1 MEKVI
6 HDPNRSDRRG
16 YLFVGLFV
24 CGLAAILFIT
34 DPENLAVAM
43 LSVFAGLLMISIGF
57 LCRPYVVLASNGI
70 TRSLFLRKRFYR
82 WDELEQVG
90 IRNTKATRVPVEYLF
105 PIVFFIPAKTKNPLM
120 RDLFYSVSVPNR
132 KEIREFVIACY
143 GAFDF
148 NDIDKLNDWE
158 RRYYQFD

>member
-6 HDPNRSDRRG
+6 HDPNRSDRWG
-16 YLFVGLFV
+16 YLLVGLFV
-24 CGLAAILFIT
+24 CGLAAVVRISG
-34 DPENLAVAM
+34 PVYLAVA
-43 LSVFAGLLMISIGF
+43 LLAAFAGLLMIGIG
-57 LCRPYVVLASNGI
+57 LLSRPYVVLASNGI
-70 TRSLFLRKRFYR
+70 TRRVFFRKKFYR

-105 PIVFFIPAKTKNPLM
+105 PIVLVLPSKRKNPLM
-120 RDLFYSVSVPNR
+120 GDLFHSLVVPNR

-143 GAFDF
+143 GTLDF